1 MGKDKLMQT
10 YCRFDINFEKG
21 IGSKVY
27 DTDGN
32 EYIDF
37 VAGVAVNCLGHSHPA
52 LINAIKEQSEKLI
65 HISNLYWNP
74 KQLELAKKLCEYSDH
89 SQVFLSNSG
98 TEAVETALKLAKKYG
113 KIKGGDKKNKVLYMS
128 DSFHGRTIGAL
139 SVTGSNGG
147 KYQKDFMPL
156 MPGTQV
162 VKFNDMEDLE
172 EKFDDHVCAL
182 ILEPVQ
188 GEGGIIEAN
197 IEFLELSRKLCD
209 KYDAALIF
217 DEVQCGMGRMGTLF
231 AYQSFGVVPDV
242 ICLAKGLGGGFPIGA
257 TIGNERIASAFVFGD
272 HGCTF
277 GGNPLASAAALAVL
291 KELVENGVT
300 EGVKEKSAYMF
311 EKLNG
316 LCDKYKSIEKIK
328 GKGLIVGI
336 QFNCDTTQFVSKS
349 VENGLLLAKAGGNVV
364 RVVPALTV
372 EKEVIDQAVE
382 IMDKVLGEIE
392 A

>member
-21 IGSKVY
+21 KGSKVY
-27 DTDGN
+27 DTEGK

-52 LINAIKEQSEKLI
+52 LVNAIKEQSEKLI

-74 KQLELAKKLCEYSDH
+74 NQMELAKKLCEHSDH

-98 TEAVETALKLAKKYG
+98 AEAVETALKLAKKYG

-139 SVTGSNGG
+139 SVTGSSDN

-162 VKFNDMEDLE
+162 VKFNDMKDLE
-172 EKFDDHVCAL
+172 DKFDEHVCAL
-182 ILEPVQ
+182 IVEPVQ
-188 GEGGIIEAN
+188 GEGGVIEADT
-197 IEFLELSRKLCD
+197 EFLSLSRSLCD

-231 AYQSFGVVPDV
+231 AYKSFGIVPDV

-257 TIGNERIASAFVFGD
+257 TIGNERISSAFTFGD

-291 KELVENGVT
+291 KELVENGVA
-300 EGVKEKSAYMF
+300 EGVNEKSAYMF

-316 LCDKYKSIEKIK
+316 LCEKYGSIETIK
-328 GKGLIVGI
+328 GKGLLIGI
-336 QFNCDTTQFVSKS
+336 QFNCDTSEFVSKS
-349 VENGLLLAKAGGNVV
+349 LESGLLLAKAQGNVV
-364 RVVPALTV
+364 RVMPALTV

-382 IMDKVLGEIE
+382 IMDNVLEAIE